1 MLRRTAA
8 ALAALAMVLLLAAP
22 VAAGGWADIV
32 ADAQTTEPPVEGEPV
47 VVGFKVMQHGVTP
60 AGWESPTVHFT
71 NTETGQTIDVAATSQ
86 GDDGH
91 FSASASLP
99 GAGYWTWQVTLQDL
113 ASDHLPVGLAV
124 RTAAGEEPPYD
135 PSKIAVALARAK
147 QDAIAAMDARYFP
160 EIERLDNLLVI
171 QQARTDRALEQ
182 ANAITAERDALATRL
197 VAAEGAGGLPLL
209 AVLTLAVLAGATAG
223 FAMSWLAGR
232 PGPKVTLSPAP
243 READPV

>member
-8 ALAALAMVLLLAAP
+8 ALAALAMALLLAAP
-22 VAAGGWADIV
+22 VMAGGWADIV

-60 AGWESPTVHFT
+60 AGWETPTVHFT

-91 FSASASLP
+91 FSASTALP
-99 GAGYWTWQVTLQDL
+99 EAGYWTWQVTLQDL

-124 RTAAGEEPPYD
+124 RTVAGDVPPFD
-135 PSKIAVALARAK
+135 PSRVAVLVATAK
-147 QDAIAAMDARYFP
+147 QDAIAEMNARFFP
-160 EIERLDNLLVI
+160 EIERLDSLLAV
-171 QQARTDRALEQ
+171 QQSKTDRALEQ

-197 VAAEGAGGLPLL
+197 AAAEGAGGLPLL

-223 FAMSWLAGR
+223 FVMSWLAGR
-232 PGPKVTLSPAP
+232 PGPSVTFSPAP
-243 READPV
+243 READRV